1 MNKSQYDPL
10 PIFAIAVGV
19 VASSVN
25 ASGGFG
31 LWDTMIGIIMGI
43 LLLSFR
49 DFAKGGGL
57 NLISYSALVGFC
69 MILVFGFIG
78 DQILFPQCDSLED
91 FRDVIFF
98 VAWVLLSSISY
109 FTLRPR
115 KGAS

>member
-1 MNKSQYDPL
+1 MDKPQYDPL

-31 LWDTMIGIIMGI
+31 LWDTMIGIIVGI

-49 DFAKGGGL
+49 DFSKGGGL
-57 NLISYSALVGFC
+57 NLISYSTLFGFC

-78 DQILFPQCDSLED
+78 DQFLFRNNDSLEK
-91 FRDVIFF
+91 FRDLLFF
-98 VAWVLLSSISY
+98 VIWVLLSCISY
-109 FTLRPR
+109 FILRPK
-115 KGAS
+115 KGAK